1 MAKSG
6 INALV
11 RHVASKWG
19 KQGIRANAVAP
30 GLVLTEKIQR
40 NMDAAIQASALER
53 TRSARLGRPD
63 DIAAMVAFLISSDA
77 EWINGQVI
85 SVDGGATLR

>member
-19 KQGIRANAVAP
+19 KQGHRANAVAP
-30 GLVLTEKIQR
+30 GFLMLSEQQCDMVDSSFSEH
-40 NMDAAIQASALER
+40 ALAM
-53 TRSARLGRPD
+53 TRSP
-63 DIAAMVAFLISSDA
+63 
-77 EWINGQVI
+77 
-85 SVDGGATLR
+85 